1 MNFLAH
7 AYLSFEEPDLLLGN
21 MISDFVRGK
30 KKFDY
35 PLTIQKG
42 ISLHRSIDTFTDC
55 HPLTKEARK
64 FFSEDYGL
72 YSGAFVDIVFDHF
85 LARELP
91 ALEEFAQRTYV
102 QLESNID
109 HHPENFR
116 DVFVSMKK
124 YNWLYNYSQEYGIE
138 RSFSGLV
145 YRAKY
150 MHDSTRAFNLFLN
163 HYDELGKI
171 YSSFFPE
178 LYDHSRKL
186 VNIPFI

>member
-64 FFSEDYGL
+64 FFAEDYGL

-85 LARELP
+85 LAKELP
-91 ALEEFAQRTYV
+91 ALEEFAQRTYLM
-102 QLESNID
+102 LESNID

-171 YSSFFPE
+171 YSLFFPE
-178 LYDHSRKL
+178 LYAHSRKL